1 MALNYLSLVWGRRD
15 GAGGAKLFIQR
26 GLFWFAERRST
37 MSDENKI
44 IARRLMEEGWNKA
57 QLNVVDELMSTRCRF
72 HDPVFPSLTEGA
84 ENFKK
89 HIEMCRAGFP
99 DLHFTIEDTIA
110 ERNEVVLH
118 WSARGTH
125 RGAFLGMPATNKLGN
140 VSGTSILRMEN
151 GKIVEHWSDWNLL
164 TLMEQLGL
172 TAQAQ
177 AQSGKQPAK
186 GQQRPAAN
194 AQHTAAQ
201 QR

>member
-1 MALNYLSLVWGRRD
+1 
-15 GAGGAKLFIQR
+15 
-26 GLFWFAERRST
+26 
-37 MSDENKI
+37 MSDENKN
-44 IARRLMEEGWNKA
+44 IARKLMEEGWNKGR
-57 QLNVVDELMSTRCRF
+57 LNVVDELMSPGCRF

-84 ENFKK
+84 ENFKQ
-89 HIEMCRAGFP
+89 HIETCRGGFP
-99 DLHFTIEDTIA
+99 DLNFTIEDTIG

-125 RGAFLGMPATNKLGN
+125 RGTFLGMPATNKRAN

-172 TAQAQ
+172 AAQAQ
-177 AQSGKQPAK
+177 AQSGNQPAK
-186 GQQRPAAN
+186 AQQRPAGN
-194 AQHTAAQ
+194 AQPTISQ

>member
-1 MALNYLSLVWGRRD
+1 
-15 GAGGAKLFIQR
+15 
-26 GLFWFAERRST
+26 
-37 MSDENKI
+37 MSDENKN
-44 IARRLMEEGWNKA
+44 IARRLMEEGWNKG
-57 QLNVVDELMSTRCRF
+57 QLDVVNELMSPRCRF
-72 HDPVFPSLTEGA
+72 HDPVFPSLKEGA
-84 ENFKK
+84 ENFKQ
-89 HIEMCRAGFP
+89 HIQTCKSGFP
-99 DLHFTIEDTIA
+99 DLNFKIEDTIA

-125 RGAFLGMPATNKLGN
+125 RGTFLGMAATNKPGN

-172 TAQAQ
+172 AAPAQ
-177 AQSGKQPAK
+177 AQSGKEPAK
-186 GQQRPAAN
+186 SQQRPAAS